1 MYVYDWRNVRFGK
14 GLTDNLTAI
23 LTSTKTFSHDIG
35 YKKVIR
41 RRCNLDPLSLVI
53 GCAAGAV
60 VGIVA
65 GVLVR
70 KVVAE
75 KKLGSAEAQARHILE
90 DAIKNAE
97 SAKKESIIS
106 AKEEIFQMK
115 KEADFDVKERRKEV
129 SRLERRV
136 TQKEETLD
144 AKLDAIEKKEAALQ
158 EKHTEADNLKA
169 KIQAMM
175 DEQIRI
181 LEKTAGLTKEDA
193 KAELVSKLDSEMQHE
208 TAMKIAEY
216 EERFKDEADT
226 KAKDILSLA
235 IQRFAADH
243 VSEVAI
249 SVVQIPSDEMKGR
262 IIGREG
268 RNIRTI
274 ENLTGVE
281 LIIDDTPDVITVSG
295 FDPIRREVARLALE
309 KLVSDGRIH
318 PARIEEMVEKARKDV
333 ESAAKQAGEK
343 AVFETGV
350 HGLHPELIK
359 LLGRMKY
366 RTSYGQNALRHSIEV
381 SMLAGVIAD
390 EMGVDVTMAKRAGLL
405 HDIGKAVTAEAEGS
419 HIQLGVEIATK
430 YRENKDIIHAIES
443 HHNDVEPQTVLDFI
457 IQAADALS
465 AARPGARRE
474 DVENYI
480 KRLQKLE
487 EVAGDFE
494 GVEKTFAIQAGREVR
509 IMVKPEMINDDKMKI
524 LARDIAKKI
533 ENELDYPGQIKVSVI
548 RESRTVDYAK

>member
-1 MYVYDWRNVRFGK
+1 MPL
-14 GLTDNLTAI
+14 GL
-23 LTSTKTFSHDIG
+23 SIG
-35 YKKVIR
+35 LIAAALVLGALIGFMIR
-41 RRCNLDPLSLVI
+41 RSI
-53 GCAAGAV
+53 
-60 VGIVA
+60 
-65 GVLVR
+65 
-70 KVVAE
+70 AE
-75 KKLGSAEAQARHILE
+75 GKLGSAEEQARKILE

-97 SAKKESIIS
+97 NAKKESIIS
-106 AKEEIFQMK
+106 AKEEIFQLK
-115 KEADFDVKERRKEV
+115 KEADFDIKERRKEV

-144 AKLDAIEKKEAALQ
+144 AKIEGLEKKEEILQ
-158 EKHTEADNLKA
+158 NKTAEVDKVKEEIDKTLAGQL
-169 KIQAMM
+169 AM
-175 DEQIRI
+175 
-181 LEKTAGLTKEDA
+181 LEKIAGLTSEDA
-193 KAELVSKLDSEMQHE
+193 KAELVRRLDSEMQHE
-208 TAMKIAEY
+208 TALKISEY
-216 EERFKDEADT
+216 EEKFKDEADA

-243 VSEVAI
+243 VSEIAI
-249 SVVQIPSDEMKGR
+249 SVVQIPGDEMKGR

-295 FDPIRREVARLALE
+295 FDPVRREIARIALE
-309 KLVSDGRIH
+309 KLISDGRIH
-318 PARIEEMVEKARKDV
+318 PARIEEMVEKARRDV
-333 ESAAKQAGEK
+333 DSAIKQAGEK

-381 SMLAGVIAD
+381 SMLAGVIAE
-390 EMGVDVTMAKRAGLL
+390 EMGVDVTQARRAGLL
-405 HDIGKAVTAEAEGS
+405 HDIGKAMTAEVDGS
-419 HIQLGVEIATK
+419 HVQLGVEIATK
-430 YRENKDIIHAIES
+430 YRENKDIIHAIEA
-443 HHNDVEPQTVLDFI
+443 HHNDVDPKSALDFI
-457 IQAADALS
+457 IQAADAIS

-487 EVAGDFE
+487 EVAGDFN

-509 IMVKPEMINDDKMKI
+509 IMVKPEVISDDKMKI

-533 ENELDYPGQIKVSVI
+533 EDELEYPGQIKVSVI

>member
-1 MYVYDWRNVRFGK
+1 MNPILAIILIAAALIV
-14 GLTDNLTAI
+14 GLAVGFIIRKI
-23 LTSTKTFSHDIG
+23 L
-35 YKKVIR
+35 
-41 RRCNLDPLSLVI
+41 
-53 GCAAGAV
+53 
-60 VGIVA
+60 
-65 GVLVR
+65 
-70 KVVAE
+70 AE
-75 KKLGSAEAQARHILE
+75 KKLGSAEEQARKILE

-106 AKEEIFQMK
+106 AKEEIFQLK
-115 KEADFDVKERRKEV
+115 KETDFDLKERRKEV

-136 TQKEETLD
+136 TQKEEALD
-144 AKLDAIEKKEAALQ
+144 AKIEGIEKKEA
-158 EKHTEADNLKA
+158 
-169 KIQAMM
+169 
-175 DEQIRI
+175 I
-181 LEKTAGLTKEDA
+181 LAEKTAEAEKVKEEIRKTLEGQLAMLEKIAGLTREDA
-193 KAELVSKLDSEMQHE
+193 KAELVARLDSEMQHE
-208 TAMKIAEY
+208 TALKIAEY
-216 EERFKDEADT
+216 EEKFKDEADT
-226 KAKDILSLA
+226 RAKDILSLA

-249 SVVQIPSDEMKGR
+249 SVVQIPGDEMKGR

-295 FDPIRREVARLALE
+295 FDPVRREIARIALE
-309 KLVSDGRIH
+309 KLISDGRIH
-318 PARIEEMVEKARKDV
+318 PARIEEMVEKARRDV
-333 ESAAKQAGEK
+333 DGAIKQAGEK

-381 SMLAGVIAD
+381 SMLAGVMAE
-390 EMGVDVTMAKRAGLL
+390 EMGVDATTARRAGLL
-405 HDIGKAVTAEAEGS
+405 HDIGKAVTAEVDGS
-419 HIQLGVEIATK
+419 HVQLGVEIATK
-430 YRENKDIIHAIES
+430 YRENKEIIHAIEA
-443 HHNDVEPQTVLDFI
+443 HHNDIEPISALDFI
-457 IQAADALS
+457 IQAADAIS

-487 EVAGDFE
+487 EVAGDFD

-509 IMVKPEMINDDKMKI
+509 IMVKPEVITDDAMKI

-533 ENELDYPGQIKVSVI
+533 ESELDYPGQIKVSVI
-548 RESRTVDYAK
+548 RESRHIDYAK

>member
-1 MYVYDWRNVRFGK
+1 MDPI
-14 GLTDNLTAI
+14 LAI
-23 LTSTKTFSHDIG
+23 VLI
-35 YKKVIR
+35 VVA
-41 RRCNLDPLSLVI
+41 L
-53 GCAAGAV
+53 V
-60 VGIVA
+60 VGLAI
-65 GVLVR
+65 GFILR
-70 KVVAE
+70 KIAAE
-75 KKLGSAEAQARHILE
+75 KKIGSAEEQAKKILE

-97 SAKKESIIS
+97 NAKKESIIA
-106 AKEEIFQMK
+106 AKEEIFQLK
-115 KEADFDVKERRKEV
+115 KEADRDINERRKEV
-129 SRLERRV
+129 SRQERRN

-144 AKLDAIEKKEAALQ
+144 AKIEKVEKKDALLA
-158 EKHTEADNLKA
+158 EKLADAEKTREEINKTLKA
-169 KIQAMM
+169 QLAM
-175 DEQIRI
+175 
-181 LEKTAGLTKEDA
+181 LEKIAGLTSEEA
-193 KAELVSKLDSEMQHE
+193 KAELVHRLDSEMQHE
-208 TAMKIAEY
+208 TALKIAEY

-226 KAKDILSLA
+226 KARDILSLA

-243 VSEVAI
+243 VSEIAI
-249 SVVQIPSDEMKGR
+249 SVVEIPGDEMKGR

-295 FDPIRREVARLALE
+295 FDPVRREIARLALE
-309 KLVSDGRIH
+309 KLISDGRIH
-318 PARIEEMVEKARKDV
+318 PARIEEMVEKARRDV
-333 ESAAKQAGEK
+333 DLEIKKAGEK
-343 AVFETGV
+343 AIFETGV

-381 SMLAGVIAD
+381 SMLAGVMAE
-390 EMGVDVTMAKRAGLL
+390 EMGVDATQARRAGLL
-405 HDIGKAVTAEAEGS
+405 HDIGKAVTAEVDGS
-419 HIQLGVEIATK
+419 HVQLGVDIATK
-430 YRENKDIIHAIES
+430 YRENKDIIHAIQA
-443 HHNDVEPQTVLDFI
+443 HHNDIEPKSALDFI
-457 IQAADALS
+457 IQAADAIS

-509 IMVKPEMINDDKMKI
+509 IMVKPEVISDDNMKI

-533 ENELDYPGQIKVSVI
+533 EDSLDYPGQIKVSVI
-548 RESRTVDYAK
+548 RESRHVDYAK

>member
-1 MYVYDWRNVRFGK
+1 MDLIW
-14 GLTDNLTAI
+14 
-23 LTSTKTFSHDIG
+23 
-35 YKKVIR
+35 VI
-41 RRCNLDPLSLVI
+41 VI
-53 GCAAGAV
+53 GIAAAL
-60 VGIVA
+60 VGCVA
-65 GVLVR
+65 GFMIR
-70 KVVAE
+70 KSIAE
-75 KKLGSAEAQARHILE
+75 KKIGSAEAQARHILE
-90 DAIKNAE
+90 DTIKNAE

-115 KEADFDVKERRKEV
+115 KETEAELKERRKEV

-136 TQKEETLD
+136 AQKEETLD
-144 AKLDAIEKKEAALQ
+144 AKIEGIEKKDALLHEKLAEVASVKEQVQQALEA
-158 EKHTEADNLKA
+158 
-169 KIQAMM
+169 
-175 DEQIRI
+175 QIAV
-181 LEKTAGLTKEDA
+181 LEKTAGLTREDA
-193 KAELVSKLDSEMQHE
+193 KAELVAKLDSEMQHE
-208 TAMKIAEY
+208 TALKIAEY
-216 EERFKDEADT
+216 EEKFKEEADVR
-226 KAKDILSLA
+226 ARDILSLA

-295 FDPIRREVARLALE
+295 FDPVRREIARIALE

-318 PARIEEMVEKARKDV
+318 PARIEEMVEKARRDV
-333 ESAAKQAGEK
+333 DIAVKQAGEK

-381 SMLAGVIAD
+381 SMLAGVMAD

-419 HIQLGVEIATK
+419 HIQLGVEIANK
-430 YRENKDIIHAIES
+430 YRENKEIVHAIEA
-443 HHNDVEPQTVLDFI
+443 HHNDVEPRSTLAFI
-457 IQAADALS
+457 VQAADAIS

-487 EVAGDFE
+487 EVAGSFD
-494 GVEKTFAIQAGREVR
+494 GIEKTFAIQAGREVR
-509 IMVKPEMINDDKMKI
+509 IMVKPEVINDDKMKL

-548 RESRTVDYAK
+548 RENRTVDYAK